1 MNPGRLISLPFLKLN
16 ELRQL
21 WEDQAIHESADEQ
34 EDEGSGAFLWML
46 VGAAITMCF
55 RAALIKQG
63 VQV

>member
-21 WEDQAIHESADEQ
+21 WEDQAMYEMADDH
-34 EDEGSGAFLWML
+34 EDEGSSAFLWMM
-46 VGAAITMCF
+46 VGAAMTISLH
-55 RAALIKQG
+55 AALIQQG